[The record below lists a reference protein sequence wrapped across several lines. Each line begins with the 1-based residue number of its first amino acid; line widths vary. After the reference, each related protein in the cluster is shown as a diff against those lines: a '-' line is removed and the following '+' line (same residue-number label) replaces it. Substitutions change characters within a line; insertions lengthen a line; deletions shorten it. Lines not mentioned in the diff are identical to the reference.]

1 MHVVACATTCFL
13 VPTVWKNMGLTL
25 QIVFLFSWGYSTLQG
40 FFKDDF
46 GLNFKYSELPIMMN
60 WLKNVVAS
68 PFCPTL
74 EVLGLQGYQWW
85 DDNQLTCTAFLPF
98 FGGTWG
104 WVRLRCPESAL
115 RLLHSHYDMYK
126 SEQSGKGFLNIV
138 CSPRSSFEI

>member
-1 MHVVACATTCFL
+1 MSNEEWQPAVPGHPSKIVWQRWSLILTKWSRLRSTGSIVHVVACATTCFL

-74 EVLGLQGYQWW
+74 EVWGLQGYQWW

-98 FGGTWG
+98 FGGLG
-104 WVRLRCPESAL
+104 VGL
-115 RLLHSHYDMYK
+115 
-126 SEQSGKGFLNIV
+126 G
-138 CSPRSSFEI
+138 